1 LGFAFD
7 LVDVS
12 IPSITSRDEVGMV
25 RQAPYKQNRD
35 GIWEGKVAT
44 NLFNTIDVL
53 NPTRDSELL
62 GLLLRVY
69 PVRASEAAR

>member
-1 LGFAFD
+1 
-7 LVDVS
+7 
-12 IPSITSRDEVGMV
+12 MV

-44 NLFNTIDVL
+44 NLFNTIDIL

-69 PVRASEAAR
+69 PVRASEAAL

>member
-12 IPSITSRDEVGMV
+12 IPSITSMDEVGMV
-25 RQAPYKQNRD
+25 RQAPYQQNRD
-35 GIWEGKVAT
+35 GIWGGKVAT
-44 NLFNTIDVL
+44 NLFYTIDIL

-62 GLLLRVY
+62 GLLLRVH
-69 PVRASEAAR
+69 PVGASVAAL